1 MCELMS
7 VQNSA
12 LGNDGDC
19 SGYRMQMNFL
29 QSLGDRSCPN
39 SKLAHVVFGMTVD
52 GAANT
57 KGENHQPGIKSSVF

>member
-1 MCELMS
+1 MHELLS

-29 QSLGDRSCPN
+29 QSLGDGSCTN
-39 SKLAHVVFGMTVD
+39 SKLAHVVFALTVN

-57 KGENHQPGIKSSVF
+57 KGKNHQPGIKSSVF